1 MPRKR
6 LPPNAPRRSPAGR
19 PQHTDP
25 PVIWEISLPRSLT
38 QKIEILLTDPLTG
51 KTRYGARSRLIE
63 SLLLSYLNTLA
74 SHSPSHHPIQVP
86 EESG

>member
-6 LPPNAPRRSPAGR
+6 LPQDSRRSSSGR

-51 KTRYGARSRLIE
+51 KTRYGARSKLIE
-63 SLLLSYLNTLA
+63 SLLLSYISSL
-74 SHSPSHHPIQVP
+74 SPPAHHPIQVP